1 MSKKKIKIGQEELDE
16 YKFDRKDI
24 ALMLGKTTN
33 AIRMIMR
40 KSNCTLE
47 YRFDG
52 KKFWFKRPR
61 DYLVDRPPQTSHE
74 KAVNQ
79 YHNKI
84 QKKYNRGATH
94 KGKGKYTED
103 VFKLQNEMKIL
114 NSIGGKFRSESHRKE
129 FDKLNKEALKMTL
142 DTVHKREQK
151 EILSQFKD
159 PNKYGGMLTVQGMKN
174 LDDQKHASL
183 HSKWF
188 RVNASDYSQGS
199 SIFFGNFGQ
208 SLKEADESV
217 ELDPRDLPPDDREPE
232 FRNKIEEDIWRL
244 KNKK

>member
-1 MSKKKIKIGQEELDE
+1 
-16 YKFDRKDI
+16 
-24 ALMLGKTTN
+24 MLGKSTN

-40 KSNCTLE
+40 KSNCKLE

-52 KKFWFKRPR
+52 KKFWFKRPL
-61 DYLVDRPPQTSHE
+61 DYIVDRPPSDHHE

-94 KGKGKYTED
+94 KGQGKYTED

-174 LDDQKHASL
+174 LDDQKHARL
-183 HSKWF
+183 HSKWY
-188 RVNASDYSQGS
+188 RYNASDYSQGS
-199 SIFFGNFGQ
+199 SIFFGNFNGEA
-208 SLKEADESV
+208 KEAEGSFEIDS
-217 ELDPRDLPPDDREPE
+217 RDLPPDNREPE
-232 FRNKIEEDIWRL
+232 FNSKIDESIWRL